1 MKHITLRQGK
11 DELLSTS
18 GNHLCGL
25 LVKKR
30 SQTIIPK
37 DFTSKR
43 SDAICDRD
51 ILMTQIGML
60 CNARTDFNDVDL
72 YRDDRLFTYA
82 FGIERL
88 PSEAVLR
95 QRLDEMPQDRC
106 HASIRNLNLNFL
118 KSRRLGRVEAG
129 GMKLV
134 PVDVDV
140 SPLDNS
146 GSRKAGVSFTYKGHD
161 GYAPIFAYIGTQGY
175 MLNQQLRPGKQHCQ
189 SGTPAFLRQLTA
201 DIEALGL
208 TGEVLYRL
216 DSGNDAL
223 ENFEEL
229 AKGFF
234 IVKRNLRKEKPEQW
248 LELARSVGTLV
259 ESRPGKR
266 VYRGIVYHLR
276 PGKEGSGPE
285 IPVVFEVTER
295 LTDPEGHCLLLP
307 EIEVETY
314 WTNLSC
320 DADRV
325 IELYHD
331 HGTSEQYH
339 SELKSD
345 LDVERLPSGKFCVN
359 QVILLCSMVSFNL
372 LRGLGEEAIQ
382 RAELAPVRIKVR
394 RWRIKTVLQNLVYC
408 AGKLVSHAGRLE
420 LHLGR
425 ICPWYA
431 VLRDIAASYA

>member
-1 MKHITLRQGK
+1 
-11 DELLSTS
+11 
-18 GNHLCGL
+18 
-25 LVKKR
+25 
-30 SQTIIPK
+30 
-37 DFTSKR
+37 
-43 SDAICDRD
+43 
-51 ILMTQIGML
+51 MTQIGML

-72 YRDDRLFTYA
+72 YREDRLFTHA
-82 FGIERL
+82 FGIGRL
-88 PSEAVLR
+88 PSEAIFR
-95 QRLDEMPQDRC
+95 QRLDEMPQQRC
-106 HASIRNLNLNFL
+106 HTALRELNLGFL
-118 KSRRLGRVEAG
+118 KTRKLGGVDAG
-129 GMKLV
+129 GTNLV

-161 GYAPIFAYIGTQGY
+161 GYAPIFAYIGTEGH
-175 MLNQQLRPGKQHCQ
+175 MLDTELRPGKQHCQ
-189 SGTPAFLRQLTA
+189 SGTPAFLKQLA
-201 DIEALGL
+201 ANISALGL
-208 TGEVLYRL
+208 SGRILYRL

-229 AKGFF
+229 GKERF
-234 IVKRNLRKEKPEQW
+234 IVKRNPRKESPEQW
-248 LELARSVGTLV
+248 LALARRVGTLQ

-266 VYRGIVYHLR
+266 VYRGIVSHLR
-276 PGKEGSGPE
+276 PGKGDEGAE
-285 IPVVFEVTER
+285 VPVVFEVTER
-295 LTDPEGHCLLLP
+295 LTDPEGNPLLIP
-307 EIEVETY
+307 EIDIATY
-314 WTNLSC
+314 WTNLPC
-320 DADRV
+320 DADTV
-325 IELYHD
+325 IALYHD

-359 QVILLCSMVSFNL
+359 QIVLLCAMVSFNL
-372 LRGLGEEAIQ
+372 LRGLGQEALQ
-382 RAELAPVRIKVR
+382 RAESAPVRMQVR